1 MRICLQVNV
10 GVRIQD
16 LGGELPPLK
25 WPIDVEF
32 DEHGRVPME
41 VDPPTADVINLI
53 SSEDEIPPE
62 QSTMTMTLHH
72 NPWREIGKGGKGK
85 GIGEY
90 LISLPILWRSGMR
103 S

>member
-53 SSEDEIPPE
+53 SSEDETPPE
-62 QSTMTMTLHH
+62 QSTTTTTLRR
-72 NPWREIGKGGKGK
+72 NPRRDIGKGK
-85 GIGEY
+85 GKEIGEY
-90 LISLPILWRSGMR
+90 LISLPILRRSKMR